1 MSSNTACLQCG
12 QDPCSQCP
20 ETPCIPV
27 APPPSCNGGTD
38 CDEYILSDCVITN
51 LNESCTVTIETDNG
65 PVTVGLVITPGM
77 TLTEILEQLTSTAC
91 IFDPLML
98 EAWWENFFSDD
109 DLFVEI
115 IQKFFTKICDTP
127 ELIQQF
133 ITCFFENILTD
144 PDLYQYFTTIICD
157 IKCDGPCAI
166 VDGVEQMVFTDVT
179 DFGFDLNWVAMPG
192 QTYFIR
198 INDSQT
204 VPTTYYEYTTP
215 TAPAPGN
222 VPVAVSIKTSAF
234 IKYENGVAVPNN
246 GLASNVSFEVYI
258 TAIKIVNGSP
268 VECETGPFTITT
280 LSDAGCVCTTTINV
294 VDSNTNPAGPGEL
307 SVDIVY
313 QAGTPPIGYEVTVT
327 SVTTGLIVN
336 GGPITIP
343 PSPGLVTNYLILLPD
358 DDYDVFVRPVCSI
371 VPFCTGTPDNVII
384 TVDPAA
390 FCAPPDITL
399 VSIN

>member
-1 MSSNTACLQCG
+1 
-12 QDPCSQCP
+12 
-20 ETPCIPV
+20 
-27 APPPSCNGGTD
+27 
-38 CDEYILSDCVITN
+38 
-51 LNESCTVTIETDNG
+51 
-65 PVTVGLVITPGM
+65 
-77 TLTEILEQLTSTAC
+77 
-91 IFDPLML
+91 
-98 EAWWENFFSDD
+98 
-109 DLFVEI
+109 
-115 IQKFFTKICDTP
+115 
-127 ELIQQF
+127 
-133 ITCFFENILTD
+133 
-144 PDLYQYFTTIICD
+144 
-157 IKCDGPCAI
+157 
-166 VDGVEQMVFTDVT
+166 
-179 DFGFDLNWVAMPG
+179 MPG

-215 TAPAPGN
+215 TAPAFGN
-222 VPVAVSIKTSAF
+222 VPVSAIVLTSSF

-280 LSDAGCVCTTTINV
+280 LSDVGCVCTTIINV

-313 QAGTPPIGYEVTVT
+313 QAGTPPIGYEITVT

-343 PSPGLVTNYLILLPD
+343 PDPGLVTNYQILLPD

-390 FCAPPDITL
+390 FCAPPDITV